1 VEILGAPLNHL
12 FEPYKPFR
20 CNEIIGHHP
29 KGDGMDRHI
38 RVLVA
43 NRPKLMREIII
54 ETFVDQ
60 PDIEIVGEVGDDG
73 DILGHVRETKPD
85 FLFIA
90 LDDPEQRPPVCDA
103 ILRLYPEVSI
113 IAVAAHSNRSV
124 RYWASFNIHSSMME
138 ASEEA
143 ILGVMRGKATPA
155 GEVS

>member
-1 VEILGAPLNHL
+1 ME
-12 FEPYKPFR
+12 R
-20 CNEIIGHHP
+20 Q
-29 KGDGMDRHI
+29 I

-60 PDIEIVGEVGDDG
+60 PDIVIVGEVGEDG
-73 DILGHVRETKPD
+73 DILGQVKLTQPD

-90 LDDPEQRPPVCDA
+90 LDDPDKRPSVCDA
-103 ILRLYPEVSI
+103 ILRLHPEVSI
-113 IAVAAHSNRSV
+113 IAVAAHTNRSV
-124 RYWASFNIHSSMME
+124 RYWASFNIHSSVME